1 VSETAARLLAGC
13 TLTGAGTSFVT
24 ALAEEVRPWSAEPS
38 KDPEIARL
46 ARMANADHY
55 ARWRLRNMTP
65 DPAGVAALAQAW
77 REGKHPPAIRSTLRP
92 PTRRALPHSPRL
104 HRIHALLRKDLSLRD
119 PSWTGAEESARGRDG
134 GVSGQWR
141 VRRATASELALL
153 RGDQGT
159 FRRSYLE
166 SDFDLD
172 PTALAIAAG
181 AHGRIEALVAVW
193 QRLRGEGVDPVALA
207 DWLGTAS

>member
-1 VSETAARLLAGC
+1 
-13 TLTGAGTSFVT
+13 
-24 ALAEEVRPWSAEPS
+24 
-38 KDPEIARL
+38 
-46 ARMANADHY
+46 
-55 ARWRLRNMTP
+55 
-65 DPAGVAALAQAW
+65 VAALAQAW
-77 REGKHPPAIRSTLRP
+77 REGDDPPEVRSTLRP

-104 HRIHALLRKDLSLRD
+104 HRIHALLRED
-119 PSWTGAEESARGRDG
+119 PSWTGAEEAAHGRDG

-141 VRRATASELALL
+141 VSRATASELAFL
-153 RGDQGT
+153 RGDQAT

-193 QRLRGEGVDPVALA
+193 QQVRGEGVDPVALA